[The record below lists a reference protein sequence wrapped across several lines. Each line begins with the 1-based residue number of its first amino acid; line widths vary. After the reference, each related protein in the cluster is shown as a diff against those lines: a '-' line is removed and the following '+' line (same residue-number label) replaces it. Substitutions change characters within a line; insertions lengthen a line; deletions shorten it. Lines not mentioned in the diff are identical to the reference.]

1 MNAAMTLLTALLAT
15 ALLMTSSVWGSP
27 AELAQRDVKRS
38 IQHQPMSPHMEIA
51 DRLLKRAMDMTYE
64 TLEDLGASR
73 EDLERVQQK
82 RSYIQTCYFQAISCY

>member
-1 MNAAMTLLTALLAT
+1 
-15 ALLMTSSVWGSP
+15 
-27 AELAQRDVKRS
+27 
-38 IQHQPMSPHMEIA
+38 MSPHMEIA